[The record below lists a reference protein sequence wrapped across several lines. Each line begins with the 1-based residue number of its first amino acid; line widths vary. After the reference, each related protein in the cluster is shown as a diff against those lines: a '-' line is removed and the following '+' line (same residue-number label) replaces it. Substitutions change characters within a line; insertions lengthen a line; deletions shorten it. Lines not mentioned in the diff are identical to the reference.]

1 MVTRFFGGSEML
13 NRGEWLGGGCE
24 DARDKVRKDD
34 AGKRWRL
41 VGRREKKLSN
51 IL

>member
-1 MVTRFFGGSEML
+1 VLGGSEML

-34 AGKRWRL
+34 
-41 VGRREKKLSN
+41 VGSGGGL
-51 IL
+51 

>member
-1 MVTRFFGGSEML
+1 VARYSVIRFLDGSEML

-34 AGKRWRL
+34 VGTRRRL
-41 VGRREKKLSN
+41 VGQVEKRS
-51 IL
+51 